1 MRFIAITIVS
11 LLCLSTVPTVT
22 AGGDGVHWNGY
33 NLDRESIPNRVL
45 IDQDGNNYSLQKG
58 NADVNVVSFIFTT
71 CVDVC
76 PVITSN
82 LMTAE
87 QKLQDVNYQF
97 ISVTVDPET
106 DSPEILKEYMEDFG
120 ATWPHLTGDLDDL
133 QEVWYDDFQIAVETQ
148 IVIEE
153 TEYVSVLN
161 EDISTV
167 SKAASR
173 DDLEKA
179 GYSLV
184 GTSDVS
190 SDRENVNIN
199 ALTQFDASAEQNDW
213 EWGWTGE
220 NIRWINGDEGETGYT
235 SPPIEW
241 YWELHTWNHQNNI
254 WQPTDVSPESIGPGQ
269 FAYAPNSTDDTLIP
283 IPEFQNRDTFVIVQA
298 DGQNDTSFLDE
309 GWANNA
315 LSMTKSTGWGIIT
328 SETNSS
334 VKVDSI
340 TGIRAPDD
348 LSWTWELHTWNKT
361 TQSWEGTEV
370 DAQNLSDQH
379 HVAWAPNSTS
389 DSSIPKPPHVEKE
402 VLKHRL
408 GVVYPGGET
417 VMVEGSYTDIN
428 SVSAIEHSIE
438 TLEQSNIEY
447 VADNDSALS
456 INGIE
461 ADYNLYVWHELGEGG
476 EYSHWMP
483 ASDSGSESYLG
494 DDYNHYAWIAEGENS
509 SLLTNPV
516 LQTQTSHSTQTFILD
531 EDWKP
536 IVVWLGYDWNV
547 DDFVDDV
554 KRAAHNADSPGEKDD
569 SGLPG
574 FTFATVGASLGLA
587 IIAARR
593 EE

>member
-1 MRFIAITIVS
+1 MRWLAVAVVALLFVSTIPS
-11 LLCLSTVPTVT
+11 SS

-58 NADVNVVSFIFTT
+58 SADVIVVAFIFTT

-82 LMTAE
+82 LKSAE
-87 QKLQDVNYQF
+87 SQLGDVDYQF
-97 ISVTVDPET
+97 ISITVDPAT
-106 DSPEILKEYMEDFG
+106 DTPEVLKEYVDDFG
-120 ATWPHLTGDLDDL
+120 ATWPHLTGDISDM
-133 QEVWYDDFQIAVETQ
+133 EEIWEDFQIGVDTQ
-148 IVIEE
+148 VVTED

-167 SKAASR
+167 TKAASR
-173 DDLEKA
+173 EDLEKA
-179 GYSLV
+179 GYSLA

-190 SDRENVNIN
+190 SDRENVDIN
-199 ALTQFDASAEQNDW
+199 ALTQFGASAEQNGW
-213 EWGWTGE
+213 EWGWTGD

-254 WQPTDVSPESIGPGQ
+254 WQPTDVSPELIGPGQ
-269 FAYAPNSTDDTLIP
+269 FAYAPNSTDDNLIP

-309 GWANNA
+309 GWDNNA
-315 LSMTKSTGWGIIT
+315 LSMSKSTGWQIIT

-334 VKVDSI
+334 AKVDSI
-340 TGIRAPDD
+340 SGIRAPDD

-361 TQSWEGTEV
+361 TESWEATDV
-370 DAQNLSDQH
+370 DAQNLRDQH

-389 DSSIPKPPHVEKE
+389 DSSIPKPPHVQKE

-408 GVVYPGGET
+408 GIVYPGGET
-417 VMVEGSYTDIN
+417 VMLEGSYTEIN

-438 TLEQSNIEY
+438 TLEQSSIEY
-447 VADNDSALS
+447 LADNDSALS
-456 INGIE
+456 IKGIE
-461 ADYNLYVWHELGEGG
+461 ANYDLYVWHELGEGG

-483 ASDSGSESYLG
+483 ASNSGSESYLG
-494 DDYNHYAWIAEGENS
+494 DDYNHYAWIAEGESS

-531 EDWKP
+531 EDWNP
-536 IVVWLGYDWNV
+536 IVVFLGYDWNV
-547 DDFVDDV
+547 DYFVEDV
-554 KRAAHNADSPGEKDD
+554 ERAANTADNPGDGDDD
-569 SGLPG
+569 SELPG
-574 FTFATVGASLGLA
+574 FAFATVAASLGLA
-587 IIAARR
+587 IIASRR
-593 EE
+593 QE